1 MDTIGEFLTRIRNAG
16 MARHEKLDVPASNVR
31 VGIAKILLES
41 GYIRSF
47 KVAKDGKQGIMRVYL
62 KFNDKGKPL
71 ISAVDRVSRPGRR
84 VYVKAS
90 DIPSVRNGFGIS
102 ILSTN
107 RGIVNGDT
115 AKQDNLG
122 GELLCTLW

>member
-16 MARHEKLDVPASNVR
+16 MARHEKLDIPASNLR

-47 KVAKDGKQGIMRVYL
+47 KVAKDGKQGVMRVYL
-62 KFNDKGKPL
+62 KYNDKGRPL
-71 ISAVDRVSRPGRR
+71 ITAVDRVSRPGRR
-84 VYVKAS
+84 VYVKS
-90 DIPSVRNGFGIS
+90 QDIPSVRNGFGIS

-122 GELLCTLW
+122 GELLCTIW

>member
-1 MDTIGEFLTRIRNAG
+1 MDTVGEFLTRIRNAG
-16 MARHEKLDVPASNVR
+16 LARHEKLDIPASNAR

-47 KVAKDGKQGIMRVYL
+47 KVARDGKQGVMRVYL
-62 KFNDKGKPL
+62 KYNEKGRPL

-84 VYVKAS
+84 IYVKAK
-90 DIPSVRNGFGIS
+90 DIPSVRNGYGIS

-107 RGIVNGDT
+107 RGIVDGDK
-115 AKQDNLG
+115 AKQENLG
-122 GELLCTLW
+122 GELLCQVW

>member
-16 MARHEKLDVPASNVR
+16 MARHEKLDVPASNLR
-31 VGIAKILLES
+31 VGIAKILLET

-62 KFNDKGKPL
+62 KYNDKGKPL

>member
-16 MARHEKLDVPASNVR
+16 MARHEKLDIPASNVR

-47 KVAKDGKQGIMRVYL
+47 KVAKDGKQGVMRVYL
-62 KFNDKGKPL
+62 KYNDKGRPL

-84 VYVKAS
+84 VYVKAQE
-90 DIPSVRNGFGIS
+90 IPSVRNGFGIS

-107 RGIVNGDT
+107 RGIVDGDR

>member
-16 MARHEKLDVPASNVR
+16 MARHEKLDIPASNVR

-47 KVAKDGKQGIMRVYL
+47 KVAKDGKQGVMRVYL
-62 KFNDKGKPL
+62 KYNEKGRPL
-71 ISAVDRVSRPGRR
+71 ISAIDRVSRPGRR
-84 VYVKAS
+84 VYVKS
-90 DIPSVRNGFGIS
+90 QNIPSVRNGFGIS

-115 AKQDNLG
+115 AKQDKLG
-122 GELLCTLW
+122 GELLCTIW

>member
-16 MARHEKLDVPASNVR
+16 MARHEKLDIPASNVR

-47 KVAKDGKQGIMRVYL
+47 KVAKDGKQGVMRVYL

-71 ISAVDRVSRPGRR
+71 ISAIDRVSRPGRR
-84 VYVKAS
+84 VYVKAT
-90 DIPSVRNGFGIS
+90 DIPSIRNGFGIS